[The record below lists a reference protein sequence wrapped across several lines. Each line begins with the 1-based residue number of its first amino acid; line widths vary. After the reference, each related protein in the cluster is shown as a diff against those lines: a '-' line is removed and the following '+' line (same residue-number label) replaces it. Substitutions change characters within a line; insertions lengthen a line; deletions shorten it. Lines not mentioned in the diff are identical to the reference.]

1 MKKGRVS
8 KRCIPQA
15 LNHGQ
20 PGVQVGGADYTL
32 LIAVHSIS
40 IR

>member
-1 MKKGRVS
+1 MKNVRVS

-32 LIAVHSIS
+32 LIAVVSIG
-40 IR
+40 